1 MQNVISHK
9 LSALSLELFCPNG
22 DMRRTSKSK
31 LLKEVEIIEH
41 SKLPLL
47 GSQNA
52 SATVIDFMT
61 DTTNELQQI

>member
-9 LSALSLELFCPNG
+9 LSALSLELFYPND

-52 SATVIDFMT
+52 SATVIDFMA
-61 DTTNELQQI
+61 DTTNQLQQI